1 MYVPPRN
8 DPDYSNHRLREILA
22 RKRLRFNP
30 YTVSDKRLMDIVNI
44 ARWGDEYDITQAV
57 VLEFTRLR
65 EVSGWR
71 EFDGIY
77 MRVTDE
83 PQ

>member
-8 DPDYSNHRLREILA
+8 DPDYSHHRLREILA

-30 YTVSDKRLMDIVNI
+30 YTVSDKRLMDIVNV

-57 VLEFTRLR
+57 VLEFTPVSYTRLQAH
-65 EVSGWR
+65 ETP
-71 EFDGIY
+71 EH
-77 MRVTDE
+77 RV
-83 PQ
+83 